1 MAEVRKHGVCSERN
15 IMDSLANLGDF
26 LTANRLPGGPGAS
39 AVLSNLLPKVKTK
52 VGRRKI

>member
-15 IMDSLANLGDF
+15 ITDSLANLGDF